1 MMDYGQIMRRYK
13 IDSMK
18 HDQRMNGGVT
28 GYNMNDWNQQYS
40 VSPPSSKNGEEEISS
55 VTMPRP
61 RRSRLDKDL
70 PHTILRKENME
81 LRPPFVVSYMRY
93 QVRPRHRFSSQ
104 REPLSPLIF
113 RSPTVLFDVLFRS
126 ELHGRYIIN
135 FLDPWGRELGPV
147 MRRRETEEYPEVRSF
162 HIRCLS
168 QHTLIYFDGNR
179 ANTIFIEFYFNGNE
193 LINLLGIAL
202 MNNSNGLI
210 QKRNGLSDHRESVAS
225 DESEEGEENLE
236 VSQTLYMPATL
247 RSIDD
252 PFATLVAVA
261 NDQFPPIF
269 TNSAFDDDNNWKRH
283 AAIVLANL
291 SSEAAML
298 TIYRLGLLLAR
309 RNRNCAAD
317 FCLLVVCILTGY
329 DCFSL
334 PATSQS
340 DEQERSREHIG
351 LVHSGSSLLNR
362 IDGLSG
368 IAGFAFTDLHA
379 TDIFVYALRLGNNKF
394 QKCEF
399 ISSLER
405 YERIMEMDVFAKPFA
420 KTMKVNA
427 LMKIKRMEI
436 NKVLRYI
443 VRNFI
448 PDKEVAEKIE
458 KRLFG
463 LKELIKEQMMKDFEE
478 DFNEEEYLDRLE
490 KLSDEERKKI
500 VDSYHVKFKFDALSD
515 ENDAVALKLDMDKDN
530 SDNNPESMDATTSSG
545 DGDQQ
550 PPCDLDRVGSFFREE
565 LSEKALE
572 VYPVCDE
579 RYGETLDDRGKQMN
593 SEEVRKMGF
602 VRVLDNLAKT
612 LCSPHRV
619 NYDSTGKNK
628 KVELTFVHELN
639 SESSHQGFTDVQIS
653 DVTPSFF
660 KSHGFNKIPGMGRSI
675 QVSTIGKK
683 VLNSV
688 VIVPK
693 DDIEKETETEINQH
707 VEAMKRF
714 YSFETIDIT
723 VNTEENQPPP
733 VQDEPMEVDENELR
747 INVNVGQLHPE
758 YNTLTEY
765 TQILPLRHGELVVIG
780 KFKSSQEGGVLSR
793 IMRSVSSYP
802 HQHSDLKDLFAVNSS
817 IDGKSD
823 VSIDRIIVH
832 PTTEL
837 VAFLHDE
844 SSKITLGD
852 LKPEA
857 PPENLEG
864 KIVRK
869 NFRDY
874 QRRRE
879 RYREKMGNI
888 SFSDVQYDVLV
899 QESLD
904 SGRDMTDDEIED
916 DDYEYEDEG
925 EIEGIV
931 DPPPQPV
938 QNNEENEQNVEH

>member
-1 MMDYGQIMRRYK
+1 MCF
-13 IDSMK
+13 SP
-18 HDQRMNGGVT
+18 H
-28 GYNMNDWNQQYS
+28 NDLIALG
-40 VSPPSSKNGEEEISS
+40 SKNGDVMLKRTTWKMIWKTNVSMVPAVGTECKSDSSVSAMHFSPDGRFIAAATSKGIIHLLDVETGKVRYSVKAASENITKLQWEATRDSPIADKLGEFRTDTKNNEALEAALEMARNAPDCSAEEIGF
-55 VTMPRP
+55 VYQ
-61 RRSRLDKDL
+61 RLDEDG
-70 PHTILRKENME
+70 
-81 LRPPFVVSYMRY
+81 
-93 QVRPRHRFSSQ
+93 SSFKHDETQ
-104 REPLSPLIF
+104 R
-113 RSPTVLFDVLFRS
+113 
-126 ELHGRYIIN
+126 
-135 FLDPWGRELGPV
+135 
-147 MRRRETEEYPEVRSF
+147 
-162 HIRCLS
+162 
-168 QHTLIYFDGNR
+168 
-179 ANTIFIEFYFNGNE
+179 
-193 LINLLGIAL
+193 
-202 MNNSNGLI
+202 
-210 QKRNGLSDHRESVAS
+210 
-225 DESEEGEENLE
+225 ENLE
-236 VSQTLYMPATL
+236 RTLISSYSYCESLRNTILLAIDSNPKIIVLIAGVLPFMEIDVNETLEQVGHGMVLWYDSAHYSSAFNGVSFIATTYGPFLDCKQKVFKAPGNDPNRTGQGVQTLL
-247 RSIDD
+247 FNVKLELD
-252 PFATLVAVA
+252 PSL
-261 NDQFPPIF
+261 
-269 TNSAFDDDNNWKRH
+269 W
-283 AAIVLANL
+283 
-291 SSEAAML
+291 EAAFRYIRLLYAFNMYNISLDTTKRNWDTQVDNLHALFDTKTKAVKIGDVLLEML
-298 TIYRLGLLLAR
+298 LSGATD
-309 RNRNCAAD
+309 AAGEG
-317 FCLLVVCILTGY
+317 FL
-329 DCFSL
+329 
-334 PATSQS
+334 
-340 DEQERSREHIG
+340 ERG
-351 LVHSGSSLLNR
+351 FG
-362 IDGLSG
+362 IDGLESLKN
-368 IAGFAFTDLHA
+368 FASKHMPE
-379 TDIFVYALRLGNNKF
+379 VCRLARGQLASAARNLAF

-405 YERIMEMDVFAKPFA
+405 YERIMEMDNDDSFLYRDISETYFNNRNKYLNSLDNDVGILEAKTRHVGLQCLTMMKELSHLAKWISLTKPFA

-530 SDNNPESMDATTSSG
+530 SETNLESMDATTSSG

-579 RYGETLDDRGKQMN
+579 RYGETLDDRGKQMK

-628 KVELTFVHELN
+628 KAELTFVHELN

-660 KSHGFNKIPGMGRSI
+660 KSHGFNKIPGMGISI

-693 DDIEKETETEINQH
+693 DDNEKEAETEINQH

-733 VQDEPMEVDENELR
+733 VQDEPMKVDENELR
-747 INVNVGQLHPE
+747 INHPE

-780 KFKSSQEGGVLSR
+780 KLKSSQEGGVLSR
-793 IMRSVSSYP
+793 MMRSVSSYP
-802 HQHSDLKDLFAVNSS
+802 HQHSDLKDLFAVNIS

-844 SSKITLGD
+844 KLNT
-852 LKPEA
+852 PEQTQ
-857 PPENLEG
+857 
-864 KIVRK
+864 
-869 NFRDY
+869 F
-874 QRRRE
+874 
-879 RYREKMGNI
+879 
-888 SFSDVQYDVLV
+888 
-899 QESLD
+899 
-904 SGRDMTDDEIED
+904 
-916 DDYEYEDEG
+916 
-925 EIEGIV
+925 
-931 DPPPQPV
+931 
-938 QNNEENEQNVEH
+938 